1 MEQITSRER
10 MIVAIGNGQPD
21 RVPVA
26 PDMSNMIPARL
37 NWQAVLGRLLLRR
50 PAVWQAYIEAVKHFG
65 IDGWFTYGDMQYQ
78 WPGERRDA
86 IEDIRKSAD
95 RWVVRRGRA
104 WTTAAMPRETTY

>member
-37 NWQAVLGRLLLRR
+37 TGKPFWDVYYFGDPPL
-50 PAVWQAYIEAVKHFG
+50 WQAYIEAVKHFG

-95 RWVVRRGRA
+95 RWVYY
-104 WTTAAMPRETTY
+104 ETGGG